1 MVQFGSSVKN
11 KSDEKHLNGRIDK
24 HLPYFMSTNV
34 ENLLFDHFYD
44 LIYLVEISQISR
56 LM

>member
-44 LIYLVEISQISR
+44 LIYLVEISIISR